1 MMKKILLILL
11 LLACTCTTALA
22 HNKVVVIPL
31 GGDEHYVYWQGDWAT
46 DKAYKKGDAVYID
59 GSSYLCIKA
68 HTSSPTDYP
77 PYVNYWELLAS
88 VGDIGPQGPKGDT
101 GVTGP
106 PGSNGAE
113 GPQGPKGDIGLT
125 GPEGDPGDTG
135 STGPAGPIAGTNKQ
149 FIYNDNGKA
158 AGAYMYFDKSSNRV
172 GIGTTSPT
180 ARLEVIS
187 AITGGAFKSTGSS
200 SRGVYGQSTGSTGK
214 GVYGIA

>member
-1 MMKKILLILL
+1 MKKIVLILM
-11 LLACTCTTALA
+11 LLAGICTTALA

-88 VGDIGPQGPKGDT
+88 VGDTGPKGDT
-101 GVTGP
+101 GGTGDTGLQGLKGDTGDTGL

-125 GPEGDPGDTG
+125 GPEGDTGDTG

-149 FIYNDNGKA
+149 FIYNDNGNA
-158 AGAYMYFDKSSNRV
+158 AGADMYFDKSLNRV
-172 GIGTTSPT
+172 GI
-180 ARLEVIS
+180 
-187 AITGGAFKSTGSS
+187 
-200 SRGVYGQSTGSTGK
+200 
-214 GVYGIA
+214 